1 MKKAIIG
8 LICLVVI
15 FFGIDMGMYLD
26 HKAFLVMA
34 YTGTC
39 TANLHE
45 LVIAMDKLV
54 NHTDE
59 SEPPFELRPEHTVS
73 DLIREIVSRGDLS
86 PERVCCK
93 HGDGLPFLV
102 FPVSASVFL
111 KDNQAPRVPIL
122 MDRPDSHRES
132 AFLMAMFRLYSW
144 HWNKGKLANTSRVLY
159 SDGSIETLTWEDA
172 EKLIAEKSPRPISL
186 PAEYQADL
194 RAVREKALKFRNGKE

>member
-1 MKKAIIG
+1 MKKAIFGLIG
-8 LICLVVI
+8 LVMIY
-15 FFGIDMGMYLD
+15 FGIGMFMNLD
-26 HKAFLVMA
+26 HKAFLVKA
-34 YTGTC
+34 YTQTC
-39 TANLHE
+39 MVNLHE

-54 NHTDE
+54 NHTE
-59 SEPPFELRPEHTVS
+59 GSEPPFELRPEHTVS

-86 PERVCCK
+86 PERICCK

-132 AFLMAMFRLYSW
+132 AFLMSMFSLYHW

-159 SDGSIETLTWEDA
+159 SDGSIETLTREDA
-172 EKLIAEKSPRPISL
+172 EKLIAEKSPVPISL

-194 RAVREKALKFRNGKE
+194 RAVREKALELHDRQK

>member
-15 FFGIDMGMYLD
+15 FFGIDMGMNLD

-34 YTGTC
+34 YTQTC
-39 TANLHE
+39 VVNLHE

-73 DLIREIVSRGDLS
+73 DLIQEIISRGDLS
-86 PERVCCK
+86 PERICCK

-132 AFLMAMFRLYSW
+132 AFLLAMFRLYPWYRYS
-144 HWNKGKLANTSRVLY
+144 GKLALTSRVLY
-159 SDGSIETLTWEDA
+159 SDGSIEVLTREDA
-172 EKLIAEKSPRPISL
+172 EKLVAEKSPVPITL
-186 PAEYQADL
+186 PVEFQSDL
-194 RAVREKALKFRNGKE
+194 RAVHEKALELHDRQK

>member
-1 MKKAIIG
+1 MKKAIIS
-8 LICLVVI
+8 LICFVVI
-15 FFGIDMGMYLD
+15 FFGIDMGMNLD

-54 NHTDE
+54 NHTNE
-59 SEPPFELRPEHTVS
+59 SEPPFELRPEYTVS

-111 KDNQAPRVPIL
+111 KDNQEQRVPVL

-132 AFLMAMFRLYSW
+132 AFLMSMFRLYHW
-144 HWNKGKLANTSRVLY
+144 HWNKGKLAETSRVLY
-159 SDGSIETLTWEDA
+159 SDGSIGTLSREDA
-172 EKLIAEKSPRPISL
+172 EKLIAAKSPVPISL
-186 PAEYQADL
+186 PAEYQAEL
-194 RAVREKALKFRNGKE
+194 RAVREKALELRNGKE

>member
-15 FFGIDMGMYLD
+15 FFGIDMGMNLD

-34 YTGTC
+34 YTQTC
-39 TANLHE
+39 VVNLHE
-45 LVIAMDKLV
+45 LGIAMDKLV

-73 DLIREIVSRGDLS
+73 DLIREIISRGDLS
-86 PERVCCK
+86 PERICCK

-111 KDNQAPRVPIL
+111 KDNHAPRVPVL
-122 MDRPDSHRES
+122 MDRPDSHGES

-159 SDGSIETLTWEDA
+159 SDGSIETLIREDA
-172 EKLIAEKSPRPISL
+172 EKLIAKKSPVPISL
-186 PAEYQADL
+186 PAEFQSDL
-194 RAVREKALKFRNGKE
+194 RAVREKALELRDGKE